1 MSLPI
6 VRASVRQVVETTYH
20 DSDLSPAAGAQKR
33 MREGAAAHRARQ
45 SEGAKREKAYQAE
58 QALSADY
65 EADTLILHVSGRA
78 DGLFTR
84 EDGVTVVEEIKL
96 GAKDNPLIPAHR
108 AQAAIYGHMLCARDG
123 LSGVRLRILY
133 VDEQGEGVACYEEDA
148 EEQTLQETFRTLCAA
163 ACVWEEAMLARRRVR
178 DVSLDALPFPYDS
191 YRAGQRQFA
200 AGVYVAIRDRK
211 RLFAQASTGIGKTMA
226 ALYPALRALG
236 EGKCS
241 RVLYLT
247 ARTTGRRS
255 AADALAFLQARG
267 AKLFAVEIAAK
278 DKLCPQE
285 RRDCRAEVCPYA
297 NGFYDR
303 LPDAVSEALS
313 GGVWDRTRIEELAQ
327 KHRLCPFELALEL
340 AQRAD
345 VVVCD
350 YNYVYDPFVA
360 IDALL
365 TGGAALLVD
374 EAHQLAPRVQ
384 ESRSAKLNLRELTES
399 RREAGQELG
408 RKSRL
413 YRAMTD
419 VLHALRELAR
429 TEAFASGELE
439 KPPEALCG
447 AMDAL
452 TDAAGSA
459 LEDGAGQAAAQTFTL
474 AAAWQYAASHFD
486 ERYAVLT
493 GGEEKNAEIEL
504 FLLCAAKDIL
514 DRSKKAKGTVYFSA
528 TLAPFDAAGQMLGKM
543 DGDACLMLPSPF
555 LPEQL
560 QARWQSIDLRYAARE
575 QSAPRV
581 AELIQTHFEQNSGNT
596 LVFFPSYAYL
606 EQVCAQLGQVDGV
619 RMLREARGMREDEKN
634 ALLSA
639 FQCGD
644 ERVALLCVLGGA
656 FSEGVDLVGERL
668 KNVIVISTGMP
679 QPNARVRAMQRYY
692 DALGANGFDL
702 CMTLPGMVRVIQAA
716 GRLIRSETDTGTLL
730 LIDSRYGR
738 RREREILSQTLIGQ
752 ALYSGNS

>member
-20 DSDLSPAAGAQKR
+20 DSDLSPAAGAAKR
-33 MREGAAAHRARQ
+33 MREGAIAHKARQ
-45 SEGAKREKAYQAE
+45 SEGAKRETAYLAE
-58 QALSADY
+58 QTLSADY
-65 EADTLILHVSGRA
+65 KADTLTLHVSGRA

-84 EDGVTVVEEIKL
+84 GDGVTVVEEIKL
-96 GAKDNPLIPAHR
+96 GEKGNPLIPAHR
-108 AQAAIYGHMLCARDG
+108 AQAAMYGHMLCARDG
-123 LSGVRLRILY
+123 LSGVGLRILY
-133 VDEQGEGVACYEEDA
+133 VDERGEGVACYEEDA
-148 EEQTLQETFRTLCAA
+148 DAQTLEETFRKLCAA
-163 ACVWEEAMLARRRVR
+163 ACIWEEKMFSRRQER
-178 DVSLDALPFPYDS
+178 DASLSALPFPYDS

-211 RLFAQASTGIGKTMA
+211 RFFAQAPTGIGKTMA

-247 ARTTGRRS
+247 ARTTGRKS
-255 AADALAFLQARG
+255 ATDALALLESRG
-267 AKLFAVEIAAK
+267 AKLSAVEIAAK

-297 NGFYDR
+297 EGFYDR
-303 LPDAVSEALS
+303 LPDAVSETLS
-313 GGVWDRTRIEELAQ
+313 GGIWDRTRIEALAR
-327 KHRLCPFELALEL
+327 KHRICPFELALEL

-350 YNYVYDPFVA
+350 YNYVYDPFVS

-384 ESRSAKLNLRELTES
+384 ESRSAKLSLRELTEN
-399 RREAGQELG
+399 RREAGQTLG
-408 RKSRL
+408 RKSSL
-413 YRAMTD
+413 YRALTD

-452 TDAAGSA
+452 MNAAGGA
-459 LEDGAGQAAAQTFTL
+459 LEEGAGQAASQAFTL
-474 AAAWQYAASHFD
+474 AAAWQYAVSHFD

-493 GGEEKNAEIEL
+493 SGGEKNAEIEL

-514 DRSKKAKGTVYFSA
+514 DRSRKARGTVYFSA
-528 TLAPFDAAGQMLGKM
+528 TLAPFDAAGRMLGKM

-555 LPEQL
+555 SPDQL
-560 QARWQSIDLRYAARE
+560 HARWQSIDLRYAARE

-581 AELIQTHFEQNSGNT
+581 AELIQTHFVQHSGNT

-606 EQVCAQLGQVDGV
+606 EQVCAQMGQADG
-619 RMLREARGMREDEKN
+619 MMTLRETRGMREDEKN

-639 FQCGD
+639 FESEG

-656 FSEGVDLVGERL
+656 FSEGVDLVGEKL

-679 QPNARVRAMQRYY
+679 QPSARVRAMQRYY
-692 DALGANGFDL
+692 DALGADGFDL

-738 RREREILSQTLIGQ
+738 RRERDILSQTLIGQ

>member
-20 DSDLSPAAGAQKR
+20 DSDLSPAAGAAKR

-108 AQAAIYGHMLCARDG
+108 AQAAMYGHMLCARDG

-133 VDEQGEGVACYEEDA
+133 VDEQGEGVACYEENA
-148 EEQTLQETFRTLCAA
+148 AAQALEEIFKTLCAA
-163 ACVWEEAMLARRRVR
+163 ACIWEEKMLARRQAR
-178 DVSLDALPFPYDS
+178 DASLDALPFPYDS

-211 RLFAQASTGIGKTMA
+211 RLFAQAPTGIGKTMA

-255 AADALAFLQARG
+255 AADALAFLQEQG

-297 NGFYDR
+297 DGFYDR

-384 ESRSAKLNLRELTES
+384 ESHSAKLNLRELTES

-419 VLHALRELAR
+419 VLHALRKLTR

-452 TDAAGSA
+452 MDAAGSA

-474 AAAWQYAASHFD
+474 AAEWQYAASHFD

-493 GGEEKNAEIEL
+493 GGGEKNAEIEL

-555 LPEQL
+555 LLEQL

-644 ERVALLCVLGGA
+644 ERVALLCILGGA

-679 QPNARVRAMQRYY
+679 QPSARVRAMQRYY

>member
-1 MSLPI
+1 MQPGA
-6 VRASVRQVVETTYH
+6 V
-20 DSDLSPAAGAQKR
+20 SD
-33 MREGAAAHRARQ
+33 REND
-45 SEGAKREKAYQAE
+45 REK
-58 QALSADY
+58 
-65 EADTLILHVSGRA
+65 
-78 DGLFTR
+78 
-84 EDGVTVVEEIKL
+84 
-96 GAKDNPLIPAHR
+96 
-108 AQAAIYGHMLCARDG
+108 
-123 LSGVRLRILY
+123 
-133 VDEQGEGVACYEEDA
+133 
-148 EEQTLQETFRTLCAA
+148 
-163 ACVWEEAMLARRRVR
+163 
-178 DVSLDALPFPYDS
+178 
-191 YRAGQRQFA
+191 
-200 AGVYVAIRDRK
+200 
-211 RLFAQASTGIGKTMA
+211 
-226 ALYPALRALG
+226 
-236 EGKCS
+236 
-241 RVLYLT
+241 
-247 ARTTGRRS
+247 
-255 AADALAFLQARG
+255 ADALAFLQERG

-297 NGFYDR
+297 EGFYDR

-399 RREAGQELG
+399 RREAGQTLG

-439 KPPEALCG
+439 KPPETLCG

-452 TDAAGSA
+452 MDASGSA
-459 LEDGAGQAAAQTFTL
+459 LEDGAGQAAAQAFTL

-493 GGEEKNAEIEL
+493 GGGEKNAEIEL

-581 AELIQTHFEQNSGNT
+581 AELIQTHFVQNSGNT

>member
-1 MSLPI
+1 MSLPV

-20 DSDLSPAAGAQKR
+20 DSDLSPAAGAAKR

-45 SEGAKREKAYQAE
+45 KEGARHETAYRAE
-58 QALSADY
+58 QVLSADY
-65 EADTLILHVSGRA
+65 ETDTLTLHVSGRA

-560 QARWQSIDLRYAARE
+560 QARWQSIDLRYAERE

>member
-1 MSLPI
+1 MSLPV

-84 EDGVTVVEEIKL
+84 EDGITVVEEIKL
-96 GAKDNPLIPAHR
+96 GVKDNPLIPAHR

-148 EEQTLQETFRTLCAA
+148 EKQILQETFRTLCAA
-163 ACVWEEAMLARRRVR
+163 ACVWEKMMLARRQAR
-178 DVSLDALPFPYDS
+178 DASLDALPFPYDS
-191 YRAGQRQFA
+191 YRAGQRRFA

-211 RLFAQASTGIGKTMA
+211 RLFAQAPTGIGKTMA

-255 AADALAFLQARG
+255 AADALVFLQGRG

-297 NGFYDR
+297 EGFYDR

-365 TGGAALLVD
+365 TGGAVLLVD

-384 ESRSAKLNLRELTES
+384 ESRSAKLSLRELTEN
-399 RREAGQELG
+399 RREAGQALG

-452 TDAAGSA
+452 MDAAGSA
-459 LEDGAGQAAAQTFTL
+459 LEDGVGQAAAQAFTL

-493 GGEEKNAEIEL
+493 GGGEKNAEIEL

-528 TLAPFDAAGQMLGKM
+528 TLAPFDAAGQMLGRM

-575 QSAPRV
+575 QSVPRV

-606 EQVCAQLGQVDGV
+606 DQVCAQLGQVDGV

-679 QPNARVRAMQRYY
+679 QPSARVRAMQRYY

>member
-1 MSLPI
+1 
-6 VRASVRQVVETTYH
+6 
-20 DSDLSPAAGAQKR
+20 
-33 MREGAAAHRARQ
+33 MR
-45 SEGAKREKAYQAE
+45 
-58 QALSADY
+58 
-65 EADTLILHVSGRA
+65 
-78 DGLFTR
+78 
-84 EDGVTVVEEIKL
+84 
-96 GAKDNPLIPAHR
+96 
-108 AQAAIYGHMLCARDG
+108 
-123 LSGVRLRILY
+123 
-133 VDEQGEGVACYEEDA
+133 
-148 EEQTLQETFRTLCAA
+148 
-163 ACVWEEAMLARRRVR
+163 
-178 DVSLDALPFPYDS
+178 
-191 YRAGQRQFA
+191 
-200 AGVYVAIRDRK
+200 
-211 RLFAQASTGIGKTMA
+211 
-226 ALYPALRALG
+226 
-236 EGKCS
+236 S

-247 ARTTGRRS
+247 ARTTGRKS
-255 AADALAFLQARG
+255 ATDALAFLQARG

-285 RRDCRAEVCPYA
+285 RRDCRAEVCSLA
-297 NGFYDR
+297 EGFYDR

-350 YNYVYDPFVA
+350 VAVDDPFVA

-384 ESRSAKLNLRELTES
+384 ESRSAKLSLTGTEN
-399 RREAGQELG
+399 RREAGQTLG

-452 TDAAGSA
+452 TDAAGNA
-459 LEDGAGQAAAQTFTL
+459 LEEGAGQAAAQAFTL

-493 GGEEKNAEIEL
+493 GGGEKNAEIEL

-528 TLAPFDAAGQMLGKM
+528 TLAPFDAAGQMLGRM

-581 AELIQTHFEQNSGNT
+581 AELIQRILRSIRAIRCVFPVLCVSG
-596 LVFFPSYAYL
+596 S
-606 EQVCAQLGQVDGV
+606 G
-619 RMLREARGMREDEKN
+619 LRTAGAGGRRED
-634 ALLSA
+634 AQRSA
-639 FQCGD
+639 GHAGGRGRAV
-644 ERVALLCVLGGA
+644 ERV
-656 FSEGVDLVGERL
+656 S
-668 KNVIVISTGMP
+668 M
-679 QPNARVRAMQRYY
+679 
-692 DALGANGFDL
+692 
-702 CMTLPGMVRVIQAA
+702 
-716 GRLIRSETDTGTLL
+716 
-730 LIDSRYGR
+730 R
-738 RREREILSQTLIGQ
+738 R
-752 ALYSGNS
+752 

>member
-1 MSLPI
+1 MSLPV

-96 GAKDNPLIPAHR
+96 GVKDNPLIPAHR

-148 EEQTLQETFRTLCAA
+148 EKQSLQETFRTLCAA
-163 ACVWEEAMLARRRVR
+163 ACVWEEAMLAHRRVR
-178 DVSLDALPFPYDS
+178 DASLDALPFPYDS
-191 YRAGQRQFA
+191 YRAGQRRFA

-211 RLFAQASTGIGKTMA
+211 RLFAQAPTGIGKTMA

-247 ARTTGRRS
+247 ARTTGRKS
-255 AADALAFLQARG
+255 AADALAFLQGRG

-297 NGFYDR
+297 EGFYDR

-313 GGVWDRTRIEELAQ
+313 GGVWNRTRIEELAQ

-365 TGGAALLVD
+365 TGGAVLLVD
-374 EAHQLAPRVQ
+374 ESHQLAPRVQ
-384 ESRSAKLNLRELTES
+384 ESRSAKLNLRELTEN

-452 TDAAGSA
+452 MDAAGSA
-459 LEDGAGQAAAQTFTL
+459 LEDGAGQAAAQAFTL

-493 GGEEKNAEIEL
+493 GGGEKNAEIEL

-528 TLAPFDAAGQMLGKM
+528 TLAPFDAAGQMLGRM

-560 QARWQSIDLRYAARE
+560 HARWQSIDLRYAARE

-581 AELIQTHFEQNSGNT
+581 AELIQTHFVQNSGNT

-679 QPNARVRAMQRYY
+679 QPSARVRAMQRYY

-738 RREREILSQTLIGQ
+738 RRERDILSQTLIGQ

>member
-1 MSLPI
+1 MSLPV

-20 DSDLSPAAGAQKR
+20 DSDLSPAAGAAKR
-33 MREGAAAHRARQ
+33 MREGAIAHKARQ
-45 SEGAKREKAYQAE
+45 SEGAKRETAYLAE
-58 QALSADY
+58 QTLSADY
-65 EADTLILHVSGRA
+65 EADTLTLHVSGRA

-84 EDGVTVVEEIKL
+84 KDGVTIVEEIKL
-96 GAKDNPLIPAHR
+96 GVTENPLIPAHR
-108 AQAAIYGHMLCARDG
+108 AQAAMYGHMLCARDG
-123 LSGVRLRILY
+123 LSGVGLRILY
-133 VDEQGEGVACYEEDA
+133 VSEQGEGVACYEEDA
-148 EEQTLQETFRTLCAA
+148 DARTLKETFQALCAA
-163 ACVWEEAMLARRRVR
+163 ACVWEERMLSRRQAR
-178 DVSLDALPFPYDS
+178 DASLSALPFPYDS

-211 RLFAQASTGIGKTMA
+211 RLFAQAPTGIGKTMA

-241 RVLYLT
+241 RILYLT
-247 ARTTGRRS
+247 ARTTGRKS
-255 AADALAFLQARG
+255 ATDALALLEGRG

-278 DKLCPQE
+278 DKLCPQD

-297 NGFYDR
+297 EGFYDR
-303 LPDAVSEALS
+303 IPDAISEALS
-313 GGVWDRTRIEELAQ
+313 GGIWDRTRIETLAQ

-365 TGGAALLVD
+365 MGGAALLVD

-384 ESRSAKLNLRELTES
+384 ENRSAKLGVRELAEI
-399 RREAGQELG
+399 RRETGQTLG

-413 YRAMTD
+413 YRALTD
-419 VLHALRELAR
+419 VLHALKALAK
-429 TEAFASGELE
+429 TEEFASGRLDA
-439 KPPEALCG
+439 PPEALCG
-447 AMDAL
+447 AVDGLA
-452 TDAAGSA
+452 DAAGGA
-459 LEDGAGQAAAQTFTL
+459 LEEGAGQAASQAFAL
-474 AAAWQYAASHFD
+474 AAMWQYAVSHFD

-493 GGEEKNAEIEL
+493 DGGEKNAEIEL

-514 DRSKKAKGTVYFSA
+514 DRSRRARGTVYFSA
-528 TLAPFDAAGQMLGKM
+528 TLAPFDAAGRMLGGVE
-543 DGDACLMLPSPF
+543 GDACLMLPSPF
-555 LPEQL
+555 SPNQL
-560 QARWQSIDLRYAARE
+560 HARREDIDLRYAART
-575 QSAPRV
+575 QNAPRV
-581 AELIQTHFEQNSGNT
+581 AEAIQNHLAWNQGNT

-606 EQVCAQLGQVDGV
+606 EQVCAQMEQADGMV
-619 RMLREARGMREDEKN
+619 MLRETRGMREDEKN

-639 FQCGD
+639 FESGE

-656 FSEGVDLVGERL
+656 FSEGIDLIGERL
-668 KNVIVISTGMP
+668 KNVIVVSTGMP
-679 QPNARVRAMQRYY
+679 QISARVRAMRRYH
-692 DALGANGFDL
+692 DEQGANGFDL

-730 LIDSRYGR
+730 LIDSRYGCK
-738 RREREILSQTLIGQ
+738 REREILSQTLIGQ
-752 ALYSGNS
+752 ALYSENS

>member
-1 MSLPI
+1 MQPGA
-6 VRASVRQVVETTYH
+6 V
-20 DSDLSPAAGAQKR
+20 SD
-33 MREGAAAHRARQ
+33 REN
-45 SEGAKREKAYQAE
+45 
-58 QALSADY
+58 D
-65 EADTLILHVSGRA
+65 
-78 DGLFTR
+78 
-84 EDGVTVVEEIKL
+84 
-96 GAKDNPLIPAHR
+96 GAKDA
-108 AQAAIYGHMLCARDG
+108 
-123 LSGVRLRILY
+123 
-133 VDEQGEGVACYEEDA
+133 
-148 EEQTLQETFRTLCAA
+148 T
-163 ACVWEEAMLARRRVR
+163 
-178 DVSLDALPFPYDS
+178 
-191 YRAGQRQFA
+191 
-200 AGVYVAIRDRK
+200 
-211 RLFAQASTGIGKTMA
+211 
-226 ALYPALRALG
+226 
-236 EGKCS
+236 
-241 RVLYLT
+241 
-247 ARTTGRRS
+247 
-255 AADALAFLQARG
+255 DALAFLQARG

-285 RRDCRAEVCPYA
+285 RQDAGLRSAPLRKDFMIACPMPFRRRCPAAYGTGRASRSWRRSIGSA
-297 NGFYDR
+297 R
-303 LPDAVSEALS
+303 LSWHWSWHS
-313 GGVWDRTRIEELAQ
+313 GRTSWSA
-327 KHRLCPFELALEL
+327 
-340 AQRAD
+340 
-345 VVVCD
+345 D

-384 ESRSAKLNLRELTES
+384 ESRSAKLSLRELTEN
-399 RREAGQELG
+399 RREAGQTLG

-452 TDAAGSA
+452 MDAAGSA
-459 LEDGAGQAAAQTFTL
+459 LEDGAGQAAAQAFTL

-493 GGEEKNAEIEL
+493 SGGEKNAEIEL

-560 QARWQSIDLRYAARE
+560 QVRWQSIDLRYAARE

-581 AELIQTHFEQNSGNT
+581 AELIQTHFEQHSGNT

-606 EQVCAQLGQVDGV
+606 DQVCAQLGQVDGV

>member
-1 MSLPI
+1 
-6 VRASVRQVVETTYH
+6 
-20 DSDLSPAAGAQKR
+20 
-33 MREGAAAHRARQ
+33 
-45 SEGAKREKAYQAE
+45 
-58 QALSADY
+58 
-65 EADTLILHVSGRA
+65 
-78 DGLFTR
+78 
-84 EDGVTVVEEIKL
+84 
-96 GAKDNPLIPAHR
+96 
-108 AQAAIYGHMLCARDG
+108 
-123 LSGVRLRILY
+123 
-133 VDEQGEGVACYEEDA
+133 
-148 EEQTLQETFRTLCAA
+148 
-163 ACVWEEAMLARRRVR
+163 
-178 DVSLDALPFPYDS
+178 
-191 YRAGQRQFA
+191 
-200 AGVYVAIRDRK
+200 
-211 RLFAQASTGIGKTMA
+211 MA

-255 AADALAFLQARG
+255 AADALVFLQGRG

-297 NGFYDR
+297 EGFYDR

-313 GGVWDRTRIEELAQ
+313 GGLWDRTRIEELAQ

-365 TGGAALLVD
+365 TGGTALLVD

-384 ESRSAKLNLRELTES
+384 ESRSAKLSLRELTEN

-452 TDAAGSA
+452 MDAAGSA
-459 LEDGAGQAAAQTFTL
+459 LEDGAGQAAAQAFTL

-493 GGEEKNAEIEL
+493 SGGEKNAEIEL

-528 TLAPFDAAGQMLGKM
+528 TLAPFDAAGQMLGRM

-575 QSAPRV
+575 QSVPRV

-606 EQVCAQLGQVDGV
+606 DQVCAQLGQVDGV

-679 QPNARVRAMQRYY
+679 QPSARVRAMQRYY

>member
-1 MSLPI
+1 MSLPV

-108 AQAAIYGHMLCARDG
+108 AQAAMYGHMLCARDG

-148 EEQTLQETFRTLCAA
+148 EEQSLQETFRTLCAA
-163 ACVWEEAMLARRRVR
+163 ACVWEEAMLVRRRAR
-178 DVSLDALPFPYDS
+178 DASLDALPFPYDS

-211 RLFAQASTGIGKTMA
+211 RLFAQAPTGIGKTMA

-247 ARTTGRRS
+247 ARTTGRKS
-255 AADALAFLQARG
+255 ATDALAFLQARG

-297 NGFYDR
+297 EGFYDR

-384 ESRSAKLNLRELTES
+384 ESRSAKLNLRELTEN
-399 RREAGQELG
+399 RREAGQTLG
-408 RKSRL
+408 RKCCMRSGSWREPKRLRRANWKSR
-413 YRAMTD
+413 R
-419 VLHALRELAR
+419 
-429 TEAFASGELE
+429 
-439 KPPEALCG
+439 KP
-447 AMDAL
+447 
-452 TDAAGSA
+452 
-459 LEDGAGQAAAQTFTL
+459 
-474 AAAWQYAASHFD
+474 
-486 ERYAVLT
+486 
-493 GGEEKNAEIEL
+493 
-504 FLLCAAKDIL
+504 CAA
-514 DRSKKAKGTVYFSA
+514 
-528 TLAPFDAAGQMLGKM
+528 
-543 DGDACLMLPSPF
+543 
-555 LPEQL
+555 
-560 QARWQSIDLRYAARE
+560 RW
-575 QSAPRV
+575 
-581 AELIQTHFEQNSGNT
+581 
-596 LVFFPSYAYL
+596 
-606 EQVCAQLGQVDGV
+606 
-619 RMLREARGMREDEKN
+619 MR
-634 ALLSA
+634 
-639 FQCGD
+639 
-644 ERVALLCVLGGA
+644 
-656 FSEGVDLVGERL
+656 
-668 KNVIVISTGMP
+668 
-679 QPNARVRAMQRYY
+679 
-692 DALGANGFDL
+692 
-702 CMTLPGMVRVIQAA
+702 
-716 GRLIRSETDTGTLL
+716 
-730 LIDSRYGR
+730 
-738 RREREILSQTLIGQ
+738 
-752 ALYSGNS
+752 